1 MKIQSI
7 YSKSFYSDR
16 LSDTKYHEIY
26 AFAVYLN
33 KIKNEISQEV
43 NSNLLFYLDM
53 SKFDFQKYLLP
64 KIKDRVP
71 SNFVKQLLDDIYT
84 AYQNKFDGINRR
96 ILFEQIYDYEILFYK
111 KSTKDHNKGD
121 FKGISKK
128 TKKTELSATLTYLAR
143 YGNENVIP
151 YLLEKFVKEENT
163 SKEKF
168 YATVLDHIYKYGLG
182 RLLKLAISRRE
193 RVIKHYSE
201 YPINFT
207 SLTFRGRS
215 RLTSNIVSYNN
226 NFNSTIKSF
235 VNISWGVN
243 NRKKLTVPVKYSKD
257 FHKDMKRYTNG
268 TDTSYALCLEE
279 NNQVRIILT
288 YEDEREYTEVND
300 NDEVIGIDVNS
311 KHNLFQC
318 SNGDTI
324 DYDRKLVEILSKE
337 LLKIDECKK
346 RNKEYNIGKRRNHKI
361 KHLERELHYKIREE
375 IAELCKIFKS
385 KGIKH
390 IAFENLTGFEE
401 KCFCKD
407 ENNLNY
413 NRRVRLLKL
422 SSLKDEFEHIAR
434 KYGIAVSLVHSCYT
448 SQTCPNCGCI
458 DSENRKSQEEFECI
472 ECGYKQNADFNAS
485 ENILERVVSTVLRNE
500 LLKNSKL
507 GNWTYEPKKLNR
519 EKVKEVLLSF
529 RYNLIKDKETNPST

>member
-1 MKIQSI
+1 MKIQSR

-16 LSDTKYHEIY
+16 LSDTKYQEIY
-26 AFAVYLN
+26 SFAIYLN

-64 KIKDRVP
+64 KIKDKVV
-71 SNFVKQLLDDIYT
+71 SHFTKQLLDDIYI
-84 AYQNKFDGINRR
+84 AYQNKFEGINRR
-96 ILFEQIYDYEILFYK
+96 IKFEKIYDFQINLYK
-111 KSTKDHNKGD
+111 KKTKEQNKGD

-128 TKKTELSATLTYLAR
+128 TKSTELTTILTYLAR
-143 YGNENVIP
+143 YGNENIIP
-151 YLLEKFVKEENT
+151 YLLEKFVKETDEK
-163 SKEKF
+163 KEKF
-168 YATVLDHIYKYGLG
+168 YATILDHIYKYGFG
-182 RLLKLAISRRE
+182 RLMKLALSRRE
-193 RVIKHYSE
+193 RVIRHYSE
-201 YPINFT
+201 HSINFT

-215 RLTSNIVSYNN
+215 RLTSDIVSYND
-226 NFNSTIKSF
+226 NFNSIIKSF
-235 VNISWGVN
+235 INISWNVN
-243 NRKKLTVPVKYSKD
+243 NRKKLTIPVKYSKY

-268 TDTSYALCLEE
+268 TDTSYILCLEE
-279 NNQVRIILT
+279 DNQVRIILS
-288 YEDEREYTEVND
+288 YEGEREIPENKTNHV
-300 NDEVIGIDVNS
+300 GIDINS

-346 RNKEYNIGKRRNHKI
+346 RNKDYIVGKRKLYKI
-361 KHLERELHYKIREE
+361 KHLERELHSKIREE
-375 IAELCKIFKS
+375 ISILCKRFN
-385 KGIKH
+385 IKNINH
-390 IAFENLTGFEE
+390 AIFENLTGFEE

-407 ENNLNY
+407 ENDLNY
-413 NRRVRLLKL
+413 NRRIKLLKL

-448 SQTCPNCGCI
+448 SQTCPKCGCI

-472 ECGYKQNADFNAS
+472 ECGYTANADINAS
-485 ENILERVVSTVLRNE
+485 FNILERVVSTVLRNE

-507 GNWTYEPKKLNR
+507 DNGTFEPKKLKR

-529 RYNLIKDKETNPST
+529 RYNLEKDKETNSST